1 MQVFF
6 KKSAILALVILGL
19 TGGFA
24 IAQDTATDD
33 ATDTATDDTTDE
45 GAEGE
50 GEDGDAE
57 GEDAE
62 PASNMPPPSPGIV
75 FHKPPTSSGL
85 SNRFQIRTEALSLVE
100 DANLK
105 VALMAANLNVTAVDG
120 AANTYKIELDGED
133 VLLTGLT
140 GSSGLPD
147 TMQAVFADI
156 DASLSDTWNL
166 RAAKDG
172 SLKLTKVVL
181 KDIRLEW
188 GGLSMLGFGRV
199 DVDANGLATG
209 EITLTASPWQQLLNM
224 GLLNGA
230 QSSTL
235 GAMLGQ
241 GASGDEL
248 TITLNVT
255 QGNVLAGP
263 ILLATIPPLVLR

>member
-6 KKSAILALVILGL
+6 KKSAIFALVILGL

-24 IAQDTATDD
+24 RAQDTATD
-33 ATDTATDDTTDE
+33 ATDTATSDATGDATQGTSD
-45 GAEGE
+45 
-50 GEDGDAE
+50 DGDAE

-75 FHKPPTSSGL
+75 FHKPPASSGL
-85 SNRFQIRTEALSLVE
+85 SNRFRIRTEALSLIE
-100 DANLK
+100 DADLK
-105 VALMAANLNVTAVDG
+105 LALAAANLNVTAVDG
-120 AANTYKIELDGED
+120 AANTYKIALDGKD
-133 VLLTGLT
+133 LLLTGLT

-147 TMQAVFADI
+147 TMQTVFADI

-199 DVDANGLATG
+199 DVDADGLATG

-248 TITLNVT
+248 TMTLTVT
-255 QGNVLAGP
+255 KGSVLAGP